1 MSERDGELSFAR
13 EKSERVIST
22 QTWVIAFLAVL
33 LVLVVAAV
41 TTLRRSPDRAVGARE
56 PDPYAASLPLSS
68 IALAEATNGAGG
80 KLIYVDGVI
89 RNSGTK
95 TLQGALIQVT
105 FAAADGS
112 APYRET
118 VPLEL
123 IRTRE
128 PYVDLQPVSAH
139 PLAPGQS
146 REFRLI
152 FETVPAT
159 WDVKQPQIRIVHA
172 DLK

>member
-95 TLQGALIQVT
+95 TL
-105 FAAADGS
+105 
-112 APYRET
+112 
-118 VPLEL
+118 
-123 IRTRE
+123 
-128 PYVDLQPVSAH
+128 
-139 PLAPGQS
+139 
-146 REFRLI
+146 
-152 FETVPAT
+152 
-159 WDVKQPQIRIVHA
+159 
-172 DLK
+172 